1 MSSIIR
7 RQTIERRKKE
17 PKSVHREKIASAASV
32 LFMERGIAATSM
44 DDIAKA
50 AGYSK
55 ATLYVY
61 FENKEEIVGI
71 LVLDSMKKLPTAQL
85 EEFLISGVDKGDLR
99 SIVLLQIVESDE
111 VRISKK
117 KTVLF
122 AIMFLSLVGFV
133 LGILYLKSVADYKQA
148 VRETTFEDINIS
160 DIPDGVYVGEYDVD
174 LIYAKVE
181 VTVQNGEITNIN
193 ILEHRH
199 ERGKTAEVITDSI
212 VEEQKIDVDAISG
225 ATNSSTV
232 IKKAVENA
240 LKSRKLTTF

>member
-1 MSSIIR
+1 MVSICC
-7 RQTIERRKKE
+7 
-17 PKSVHREKIASAASV
+17 
-32 LFMERGIAATSM
+32 
-44 DDIAKA
+44 
-50 AGYSK
+50 
-55 ATLYVY
+55 
-61 FENKEEIVGI
+61 
-71 LVLDSMKKLPTAQL
+71 
-85 EEFLISGVDKGDLR
+85 
-99 SIVLLQIVESDE
+99 IVLLQIVESDE

-122 AIMFLSLVGFV
+122 VIMFLLLVGFV
-133 LGILYLKSVADYKQA
+133 LGILYLKSVADYKKA
-148 VRETTFEDINIS
+148 VKETTFEDIHIS

-174 LIYAKVE
+174 FIYAKVE

-212 VEEQKIDVDAISG
+212 VDEQKIDVDAISG

>member
-1 MSSIIR
+1 MVFICC
-7 RQTIERRKKE
+7 
-17 PKSVHREKIASAASV
+17 
-32 LFMERGIAATSM
+32 
-44 DDIAKA
+44 
-50 AGYSK
+50 
-55 ATLYVY
+55 
-61 FENKEEIVGI
+61 
-71 LVLDSMKKLPTAQL
+71 
-85 EEFLISGVDKGDLR
+85 
-99 SIVLLQIVESDE
+99 IVLLQIAESDE
-111 VRISKK
+111 TIMLVRISKK

-122 AIMFLSLVGFV
+122 VIVFLLFAGFV
-133 LGILYLKSVADYKQA
+133 LGILYLKSVADYRQA
-148 VRETTFEDINIS
+148 VRETTFEDIDIS

-174 LIYAKVE
+174 FIYAKVE

-212 VEEQKIDVDAISG
+212 VDEQKIDVDAISG

>member
-1 MSSIIR
+1 M
-7 RQTIERRKKE
+7 
-17 PKSVHREKIASAASV
+17 
-32 LFMERGIAATSM
+32 
-44 DDIAKA
+44 
-50 AGYSK
+50 
-55 ATLYVY
+55 
-61 FENKEEIVGI
+61 
-71 LVLDSMKKLPTAQL
+71 
-85 EEFLISGVDKGDLR
+85 
-99 SIVLLQIVESDE
+99 
-111 VRISKK
+111 RISKK

-122 AIMFLSLVGFV
+122 VIMFLLLVGFV
-133 LGILYLKSVADYKQA
+133 LGIRYLKSVADYRQA

-160 DIPDGVYVGEYDVD
+160 DIPDGVYVGEYDVNF
-174 LIYAKVE
+174 IYAEVE

-212 VEEQKIDVDAISG
+212 VDEQKIDVDAISG